1 LNNPKQALLF
11 HKKAV
16 ELAPFVPDFR
26 DKLANCYAIN
36 GDVKNAELQFQ
47 QTLKEYPKHISALTN
62 YGYLS
67 LTMGNMQKAEQLY
80 NQALKLDPDFE
91 PLLMNVAGLKNFKGD
106 TKGAIEILKK
116 ILTRNPNNQ
125 QAQLILSKLKV

>member
-1 LNNPKQALLF
+1 M
-11 HKKAV
+11 KAV

-36 GDVKNAELQFQ
+36 GDVKNAEIQFEK
-47 QTLKEYPKHISALTN
+47 TLKEYPKHISALTN

-67 LTMGNMQKAEQLY
+67 LTIGNMQKAEQLY
-80 NQALKLDPDFE
+80 NQAIKLDPDFE
-91 PLLMNVAGLKNFKGD
+91 PLLMNLAGLKNFKGD
-106 TKGAIEILKK
+106 TKGAVELLKK
-116 ILTRNPNNQ
+116 ILKRNPNNQ